1 MAKVVVIDDMKV
13 MRVFMRRALE
23 KLGHEVI
30 EWESPA
36 ATEIVERLQ
45 AEAPDLIITDYLMPG
60 CNGATVARMA
70 KRARKDLPVII
81 LTSMRDEDL
90 ESSCIKQ
97 GADLVLHKPVTVD
110 LLERE
115 LDRVLTRGV
124 DGTVA
129 IGKQDLPG

>member
-13 MRVFMRRALE
+13 MRLFMRRVLE
-23 KLGHEVI
+23 KLGHAVI
-30 EWESPA
+30 EWEPPA

-45 AEAPDLIITDYLMPG
+45 AEAPDLVITDYQMPG
-60 CNGATVARMA
+60 CNGATIARMA
-70 KRARKDLPVII
+70 KRARKDLPVIV

-90 ESSCIKQ
+90 ESSCLKQ

-115 LDRVLTRGV
+115 VERFLTRGV
-124 DGTVA
+124 DGTVR
-129 IGKQDLPG
+129 IGKQGLPV